1 MLAKLTSKN
10 QLTLPK
16 AIVQQVD
23 AEYFEVSTENGRV
36 ILTPVKFQRADAV
49 RDKLATLGIS
59 EEDVHAAIA
68 WSRKDAQ

>member
-16 AIVQQVD
+16 AIVQQVN

-36 ILTPVKFQRADAV
+36 ILTPVKIQQADSV
-49 RDKLATLGIS
+49 RKKLEALGIS
-59 EEDVHAAIA
+59 EDDVADAIA
-68 WSRKDAQ
+68 WARKDSQ

>member
-36 ILTPVKFQRADAV
+36 ILTPVKLQRADSV
-49 RDKLATLGIS
+49 REKLEALGIS
-59 EEDVHAAIA
+59 EDDVAEAIA
-68 WSRKDAQ
+68 WARKDAQ